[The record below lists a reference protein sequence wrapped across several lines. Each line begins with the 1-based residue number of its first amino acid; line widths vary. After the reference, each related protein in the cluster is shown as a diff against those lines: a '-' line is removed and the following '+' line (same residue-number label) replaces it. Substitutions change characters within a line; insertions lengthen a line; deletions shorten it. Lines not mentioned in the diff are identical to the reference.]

1 MLMDPDPGGG
11 GSVHIPPQTHPD
23 PNEDTGS
30 KKLHERKTK
39 VHTSQ
44 LGDLMKKKNLNL
56 NIFFNAFYVS
66 STFW

>member
-1 MLMDPDPGGG
+1 MDPDPGGG

-39 VHTSQ
+39 VHKSQ

-56 NIFFNAFYVS
+56 NIF
-66 STFW
+66 